1 MKTFTKVEGING
13 QGKTVFIVTSLRTG
27 SEGQEIRW
35 TTTFLSEKEADSW
48 IKYS

>member
-1 MKTFTKVEGING
+1 MKTFTKSEGRNG
-13 QGKTVFIVTSLRTG
+13 EGRVVYLVTSLRIG
-27 SEGQEIRW
+27 SEGQKITL